1 MCRGSSFP
9 VTSPRPMI
17 NELPMQ
23 LPFCDMDTEKSQLEE
38 TLFRAANFSM
48 ANADKVLKEA
58 ALKLFAVR

>member
-1 MCRGSSFP
+1 
-9 VTSPRPMI
+9 MI

-58 ALKLFAVR
+58 ALKLFAVSLHKIIF